1 MDNKAQLL
9 NFLENYGGEL
19 MSFAL
24 SLLGNKA
31 EAEDACQE
39 MVVQMLKH
47 WESFEGDRNLKS
59 WAFTIL
65 YRKCLDQL
73 KKRKRFLNFFNRA
86 AVNYKTSL
94 DDPAEDQL
102 QKLIGGELIKTLRPS
117 ERTCLILWAREGY
130 SAEEIASIVGCAP
143 GTVRVHLYQARKKLK
158 KLMGRENEK
167 KA

>member
-9 NFLENYGGEL
+9 NFLENYGGGL

-65 YRKCLDQL
+65 Y
-73 KKRKRFLNFFNRA
+73 
-86 AVNYKTSL
+86 
-94 DDPAEDQL
+94 
-102 QKLIGGELIKTLRPS
+102 
-117 ERTCLILWAREGY
+117 
-130 SAEEIASIVGCAP
+130 
-143 GTVRVHLYQARKKLK
+143 
-158 KLMGRENEK
+158 
-167 KA
+167 